1 MSAPAFAVFTRPLIG
16 QLEGTPSGPFPGLS
30 GGLTVY
36 TTGSAMA
43 GTLEEGIVVG
53 TPGEKIDEFNSS
65 NIFVSP
71 QLTCP
76 DQSLAFDDRSEKLEC
91 AGASEWVAVDNST
104 DLAAGDV
111 YRATRGGGTVARF
124 NDHGEPQ
131 DFECP
136 EPHSSEYV
144 VGNELTGRPGE
155 QWGSAQVEG
164 VAVDSVDSGTGPSE
178 GDIYVINNSKGSL
191 GAQVDEFS
199 PDGCFLG
206 VITGRN
212 VKVEHDGKEE
222 EVELFDGDLSGITV
236 DPSGGDVLIEAFP
249 TGSVDGEQVIDEF
262 TGSRKYLGQVAGTS
276 QDKPFES
283 FALESG
289 AIAVTYAGDLYVGN
303 GDVVDEFGPGAIY
316 PRVVTG
322 EATDDQSTAAM
333 LTGTVND
340 EDVALTGCSF
350 EYVTKEAFKKTGFEN
365 LSTGGSMPCVPVASS
380 VPVDLLNHEVQGEA
394 TRLESGKIYD
404 YRLVA
409 TTDPGDHGGMKYGEV
424 ASFAAAAKPTVE
436 GVAVGDVSSSFVDFH
451 AKIDPLGADTAYY
464 FEYVDAAGYEGAVA
478 EDAVDPYSAGG
489 RVPLPAGDVGSGD
502 GYVSVS
508 VQAGSLSPGTVY
520 HYRVVAS
527 NGVGVTDGS
536 DGVFATVPAGLQ
548 GLPDGRAYEMLTPVN
563 KGDGEDL
570 FGGPPDIEAQ
580 KNGEASSNYD
590 LGYASEDGDHFLL
603 LTAAA
608 FGPFPSSG
616 QSAYVLS
623 RGENG
628 WSFQSVASPSLG
640 VQSVSSL
647 VFDPLDFSVVGV
659 SDYVGYNNE
668 QSMVLDGPPGGP
680 YVTVASR
687 LASGPSRVPIE
698 FAGASEDLSHVVV
711 EGHDHELPVCESAEE
726 GLARKLDEGSSGLYE
741 WSTVRQCLSLV
752 DVKSGSDGSGLVSE
766 CGAVLGVGYKAAGWA
781 HDAVSADGSKVF
793 FTAPDPFA
801 SGLHCSASDP
811 PQVYMRLNGET
822 TVEVSARENGG
833 APKYPAVFVGAAADG
848 SKVFFV
854 TRSELTKDAV
864 QLGTRE
870 PELYEYDAEAP
881 EGERLIRVSR
891 GDSGSG
897 PVEGDVTSVVAIS
910 ADGSA
915 VYFDASGDLA
925 PGGEHGGLYRY
936 DTNTGVTSFVA
947 LEQGYPSAESSGG
960 GAPWY
965 NEAIHDNGSEVAL
978 DLHADY
984 YTTPDGEFLLFGPYR
999 YDAATGSIV
1008 CVMCNPDGAG
1018 PIRGAS
1024 FTRSAVRG
1032 DNPAGGPPS
1041 PMSENGEYVFF
1052 DAAEPLVPQ
1061 ATNGKLDVY
1070 EWHDGVISLI
1080 GSGEDP
1086 SNSYFLDSSSYIG
1099 SKGEAVEGGNVFFG
1113 THAKLVPQDI
1123 DTEGDLYD
1131 ARIGG
1136 GFSVSTDSGPCE
1148 GDACLN
1154 QSSPPPAQT
1163 PATLTTDSS
1172 GNFAAMMPSTIKKK
1186 TATKRRAAG
1195 CPKGKRMSR
1204 GKCIR
1209 DRSVGSRKARRIK
1222 SRKVGV

>member
-1 MSAPAFAVFTRPLIG
+1 MRRLSPSLVPRSRCVLLAVTGQLVLIVSFLSISTPAFAVFTRPLIT
-16 QLEGTPSGPFPGLS
+16 QLKGTPTGPFPGLS
-30 GGLTVY
+30 TGLTAY
-36 TTGSAMA
+36 TTDSAM
-43 GTLEEGIVVG
+43 VG
-53 TPGEKIDEFNSS
+53 TPEEDILIGTSEEEKIDRFTSF
-65 NIFVSP
+65 NIFVPP
-71 QLTCP
+71 QLTCT
-76 DQSLAFDDRSEKLEC
+76 DDHSIAFDDKSEEIEC
-91 AGASEWVAVDNST
+91 AGVGEWVAVDNST
-104 DLAAGDV
+104 DLATGDV
-111 YRATRGGGTVARF
+111 YRATRGGPGSSNVARF
-124 NDHGEPQ
+124 NDLGEPQ
-131 DFECP
+131 DFECS
-136 EPHSSEYV
+136 EPHSSEYI
-144 VGNELTGRPGE
+144 VGNNITGRPGE
-155 QWGSAQVEG
+155 RWENPQVEG
-164 VAVDSVDSGTGPSE
+164 IAVDSGSGPSE
-178 GDIYVINNSKGSL
+178 GDIYVINNYGGSL
-191 GAQVDEFS
+191 GPQVDEFS
-199 PDGCFLG
+199 REGCFVG
-206 VITGRN
+206 AITGEH
-212 VKVEHDGKEE
+212 VLVEHDGEKE
-222 EVELFDGDLSGITV
+222 EVELFDGYLRGVAV
-236 DPSGGDVLIEAFP
+236 DPSDEDVLIEASIY
-249 TGSVDGEQVIDEF
+249 GSVNGEQAIDEF
-262 TGSRKYLGQVAGTS
+262 TGSRKYLGQVTGTS
-276 QDKPFES
+276 QDEHFDN
-283 FALESG
+283 FALKG
-289 AIAVTYAGDLYVGN
+289 GIAVASAGDLYVLN
-303 GDVVDEFGPGAIY
+303 DDVIDEFGPGAFY

-322 EATDDQSTAAM
+322 EVTNSRQTAAV

-340 EDVALTGCSF
+340 EDVGLTGCSF
-350 EYVTKEAFKKTGFEN
+350 EYVTEEAFQTTGFED
-365 LSTGGSMPCVPVASS
+365 LSSGGSVPCVPPAGS
-380 VPVDLLNHEVQGEA
+380 VPVDLLNHEVRGEA
-394 TRLESGKIYD
+394 TGLESGKVYD

-409 TTDPGDHGGMKYGEV
+409 GTDLSDHGGVKDGEV
-424 ASFAAAAKPTVE
+424 MSFAAAAKPAVE
-436 GVAVGDVSSSFVDFH
+436 GVSVGDVSSSFVNFH

-464 FEYVDAAGYEGAVA
+464 FEYVDAAGYERAVA
-478 EDAVDPYSAGG
+478 EGAVDPYSAGR

-502 GYVSVS
+502 SYVNVS
-508 VQAGSLSPGTVY
+508 VQAGGLSPGTVY

-527 NGVGVTDGS
+527 NGVGVTDGA
-536 DGVFATVPAGLQ
+536 DGVFATVPSGLQ

-580 KNGEASSNYD
+580 KSGEASSNYD
-590 LGYASEDGDHFLL
+590 LGYVSKDGDHFLL

-616 QSAYVLS
+616 QSAYVFS

-647 VFDPLDFSVVGV
+647 IFDPLDFSMVGV
-659 SDYVGYNNE
+659 SDYVGYNDE
-668 QSMVLDGPPGGP
+668 QSMALDGPPGGP

-687 LASGPSRVPIE
+687 LASGSSRVPVE
-698 FAGASEDLSHVVV
+698 FVGASEDLSYVVV
-711 EGHDHELPVCESAEE
+711 ESHYHELPLCEGAQE
-726 GLARKLDEGSSGLYE
+726 GVARKLDEGSSGLYE
-741 WSTVRQCLSLV
+741 WSAIRQCLSLV
-752 DVKSGSDGSGLVSE
+752 DVKSESDGGGLVSQ

-801 SGLHCSASDP
+801 SGLHCSASDS

-870 PELYEYDAEAP
+870 PELYEYDTEAT

-891 GDSGSG
+891 GYSESG

-947 LEQGYPSAESSGG
+947 PEQGYPSAESSGG

-965 NEAIHDNGSEVAL
+965 NGAIHDNGSEVAL

-984 YTTPDGEFLLFGPYR
+984 YTTADGEFLLFGPYR

-1052 DAAEPLVPQ
+1052 DTAEPLVPQ

-1086 SNSYFLDSSSYIG
+1086 SNSYFLDFELIHR
-1099 SKGEAVEGGNVFFG
+1099 F
-1113 THAKLVPQDI
+1113 Q
-1123 DTEGDLYD
+1123 
-1131 ARIGG
+1131 RR
-1136 GFSVSTDSGPCE
+1136 SGRRRECLLWHPC
-1148 GDACLN
+1148 
-1154 QSSPPPAQT
+1154 
-1163 PATLTTDSS
+1163 
-1172 GNFAAMMPSTIKKK
+1172 K
-1186 TATKRRAAG
+1186 TRAAG
-1195 CPKGKRMSR
+1195 YRYR
-1204 GKCIR
+1204 G
-1209 DRSVGSRKARRIK
+1209 RSI
-1222 SRKVGV
+1222 